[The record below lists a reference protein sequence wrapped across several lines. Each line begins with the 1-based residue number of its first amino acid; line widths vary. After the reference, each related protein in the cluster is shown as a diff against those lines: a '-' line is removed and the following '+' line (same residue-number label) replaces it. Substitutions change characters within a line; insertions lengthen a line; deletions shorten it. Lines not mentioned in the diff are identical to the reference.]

1 MDIINTVVTNLSLME
16 FRVRYSARFCLF
28 SVIDAFEWI
37 WMGSLHKNSQLPLEF
52 LKSMFLILHRINDP
66 PDDTLLYCRCNQGFD
81 LLQPGMAAE
90 LESDLRDT
98 VEWGRKWLADFKAS
112 KTQLVSFDRSSNTSA
127 IDGKMGGSVRE
138 EKYLLR
144 FWDCLSLLNWIG
156 APAFSLLLKLPWL
169 LCCHVWLVL
178 QATTWRCQINH
189 KNRYVSLEPL
199 VHSGIVTSLRIFYRY
214 YFGRYSFEQAQQVPL
229 P

>member
-1 MDIINTVVTNLSLME
+1 
-16 FRVRYSARFCLF
+16 
-28 SVIDAFEWI
+28 
-37 WMGSLHKNSQLPLEF
+37 
-52 LKSMFLILHRINDP
+52 MFLILHRINDP

>member
-127 IDGKMGGSVRE
+127 IDGKMGESVRE

-189 KNRYVSLEPL
+189 KNRYMSLVSPWF
-199 VHSGIVTSLRIFYRY
+199 IVEL
-214 YFGRYSFEQAQQVPL
+214 
-229 P
+229 